1 MFGVLGL
8 RCPPGSG
15 KWRLEVK
22 SDVETKGR
30 SNGPRES
37 PVCVTVDLKGPVWR
51 TVERRTRLLEV
62 TVVRYPERK
71 TST

>member
-1 MFGVLGL
+1 M
-8 RCPPGSG
+8 
-15 KWRLEVK
+15 K